1 MSQKTVLSLIQ
12 PTGDM
17 HLGNYF
23 GAIQNWVKLQ
33 SNYQCILGIADYHT
47 MTMPYQPVDLRRN
60 TWLMVYRLIA
70 CGVVPENLLIQSL
83 VPEHTELC
91 WILSCVCSIGE
102 LSRMTQFKDKSN
114 QSKETTSD
122 TLVSAGLLFYPVLQ
136 AADILIYHANYVPI
150 GKDQDQHLELSRNIA
165 ARFNNTFNIEYFK
178 HPEPLYT
185 DFPKILSLADPD
197 KKMSKS
203 LGEKHYINVFGEQ
216 DKIIKQVKS
225 AVTDSG
231 PNSGMMS
238 PGVNNLIQI
247 LAALGENE
255 LSDQFK
261 KSWQEGSIRYGD
273 LKSVVAEK
281 ITLLTESLK
290 LNFDKVIS
298 NESEY
303 KQAVLESSE
312 EKRKIAAN
320 TLKEVREI
328 VGLTK
333 LSKK

>member
-1 MSQKTVLSLIQ
+1 
-12 PTGDM
+12 
-17 HLGNYF
+17 
-23 GAIQNWVKLQ
+23 
-33 SNYQCILGIADYHT
+33 
-47 MTMPYQPVDLRRN
+47 
-60 TWLMVYRLIA
+60 
-70 CGVVPENLLIQSL
+70 
-83 VPEHTELC
+83 
-91 WILSCVCSIGE
+91 
-102 LSRMTQFKDKSN
+102 
-114 QSKETTSD
+114 
-122 TLVSAGLLFYPVLQ
+122 
-136 AADILIYHANYVPI
+136 
-150 GKDQDQHLELSRNIA
+150 
-165 ARFNNTFNIEYFK
+165 
-178 HPEPLYT
+178 
-185 DFPKILSLADPD
+185 
-197 KKMSKS
+197 MSKS

-298 NESEY
+298 NESKY

>member
-33 SNYQCILGIADYHT
+33 SKYQCILGIADYHT

-298 NESEY
+298 NESKY